1 MMARWWPVEQ
11 QQIFNI
17 ITDPLTK
24 VFLGTPAVSI
34 TLKCSWQVIKTDS
47 PRNVRLHLD
56 SVRIFLI
63 RLLRS
68 SSVVSRDWLVVM
80 LHLVSAG
87 GWSWLTVA
95 SITLNHLLHTSH
107 LFLLSLTMYTHSIL
121 YLQDSHWYR
130 IMIRCVTHLKCL
142 YIVCRVSIAMSPRV
156 TRHCALVHVMRCSRA
171 WLSDD
176 SSTDQLDTL
185 SSSLATSLVVHWP
198 LIGQWGFSSAITSSY
213 NHWDND
219 DWYLSWRMVLDS
231 LDLLLGGGTG
241 ARSLLSDGS
250 TSVWKNLP
258 WCFLT
263 NRGLFSTGSDW
274 SPQLSV
280 SRVWLFSSRV
290 FWINQSEISIDLCQP
305 IRD

>member
-56 SVRIFLI
+56 CVRIFLV

-95 SITLNHLLHTSH
+95 SITLNHLLDTSH
-107 LFLLSLTMYTHSIL
+107 LFLLSLTMYTHSIQ
-121 YLQDSHWYR
+121 YLQDSHWYC
-130 IMIRCVTHLKCL
+130 IKIRCVHSPEAPQHCL
-142 YIVCRVSIAMSPRV
+142 
-156 TRHCALVHVMRCSRA
+156 
-171 WLSDD
+171 
-176 SSTDQLDTL
+176 Q
-185 SSSLATSLVVHWP
+185 
-198 LIGQWGFSSAITSSY
+198 GQCCHES
-213 NHWDND
+213 
-219 DWYLSWRMVLDS
+219 
-231 LDLLLGGGTG
+231 
-241 ARSLLSDGS
+241 
-250 TSVWKNLP
+250 
-258 WCFLT
+258 
-263 NRGLFSTGSDW
+263 
-274 SPQLSV
+274 
-280 SRVWLFSSRV
+280 
-290 FWINQSEISIDLCQP
+290 
-305 IRD
+305 